1 MSGQIGV
8 SKSGQAA
15 CLCVL
20 VAQPNTHCDETH
32 MAKQSFFALGLANN
46 ILLILI
52 FVLRGNHL
60 DLVQSYG
67 WLYLL
72 LAIPAIYV
80 MFLMRLEPK
89 RVQYQIFLAIF
100 LAFLV
105 LEGLLDFVWKVP
117 FRENWRILVPY
128 LALYYAMN
136 YGFIVMVWKESRLRG
151 VLMLALFAIQIAA
164 NVSTE

>member
-1 MSGQIGV
+1 MCI
-8 SKSGQAA
+8 
-15 CLCVL
+15 LRT
-20 VAQPNTHCDETH
+20 QPNTHWDETH